1 MFSSQDPEAG
11 FEGSYGGKQKQ
22 ANGVISMLE
31 AWKLWLHWELLHQWH
46 LNQSKSCFIF
56 PVFETAQSLPTFGR
70 WSVMTLRS
78 LRQALKSLKIRQQMS
93 SPNSNC
99 NQRQT
104 SVARQ
109 LRRSW
114 TRRSKMV
121 EGREDLVFFFC
132 FFDFWKKYPPKNL
145 DTRCHLSN
153 PTTSHEPWVGC
164 QLARKNWRVL
174 WMIWHLI
181 KFSFKLP
188 WIYWMALF
196 APSKTWNHNV

>member
-121 EGREDLVFFFC
+121 EGREDLVFFF
-132 FFDFWKKYPPKNL
+132 FVSLIFEKNTL
-145 DTRCHLSN
+145 
-153 PTTSHEPWVGC
+153 
-164 QLARKNWRVL
+164 Q
-174 WMIWHLI
+174 
-181 KFSFKLP
+181 
-188 WIYWMALF
+188 
-196 APSKTWNHNV
+196 KTWTPDAIWVTQPLLMNLGLGANLQGRIGECCEWFDIW